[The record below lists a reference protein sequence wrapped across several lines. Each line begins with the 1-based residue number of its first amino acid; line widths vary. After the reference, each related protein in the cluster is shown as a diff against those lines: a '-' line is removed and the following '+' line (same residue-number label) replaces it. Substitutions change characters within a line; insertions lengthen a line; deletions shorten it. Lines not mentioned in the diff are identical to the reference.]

1 MLIELKEDECE
12 FLGNLMRPATL
23 KSSARSRRTV
33 EGLIS
38 ALTAAQTASVLSVI
52 RPAGL
57 IAILVAVSLYPTV
70 ARCDMPLSE
79 VRGIIAAT
87 VFVIVGLFVL
97 WISSGLM
104 EIKQD
109 ATLVALLILPVIV
122 FLAFSGRLRELKA
135 GPLEAKLSEP
145 VAAKTAFEEL
155 AVGTRAQLMQD
166 IERVVK
172 EGPDRL
178 PAIIQKMEG
187 DKPPVLYLLL
197 GEHYAADD
205 IEKYLRNLGHFR
217 GFKFVVIAQPDGRV
231 IGYIPHYV
239 LARTLNFDD
248 RAEALLQLILQ
259 ADEQKLRRHLD
270 IRTTFITPTTTNRKA
285 LQLMLDEQIEALLVL
300 DDQEKLRGV
309 VERDQLVSRLLLSLT
324 E

>member
-1 MLIELKEDECE
+1 
-12 FLGNLMRPATL
+12 
-23 KSSARSRRTV
+23 
-33 EGLIS
+33 
-38 ALTAAQTASVLSVI
+38 
-52 RPAGL
+52 
-57 IAILVAVSLYPTV
+57 
-70 ARCDMPLSE
+70 MPSSE
-79 VRGIIAAT
+79 VRGIIAAI
-87 VFVIVGLFVL
+87 VFVIVGLAIL
-97 WISSGLM
+97 WISAGVM

-187 DKPPVLYLLL
+187 DKPPVLYLYL
-197 GEHYAADD
+197 GTSYTAAD
-205 IEKYLRNLGHFR
+205 IKEYLRNLGHFR
-217 GFKFVVIAQPDGRV
+217 GFKFVVIAHTDGRV
-231 IGYIPHYV
+231 VGYVPYYV
-239 LARTLNFDD
+239 LDRTLSFQE
-248 RAEALLQLILQ
+248 RADTLLQLIAQ

-270 IRTTFITPTTTNRKA
+270 IRSTFITPTTTNRKA
-285 LQLMLDEQIEALLVL
+285 LQIMLDEQIEALLVL

-324 E
+324 A